1 MKITVLFIGALA
13 LGACAVTE
21 SVTSLAP
28 EYLQLSPDEQNIW
41 EDLSPA
47 QRDRAV
53 LFITNGA
60 TLVSSLGSQ

>member
-1 MKITVLFIGALA
+1 MKLSVLFVSALA
-13 LGACAVTE
+13 LGACAEIE

-28 EYLQLSPDEQNIW
+28 DYLQLSPDEQNIW
-41 EDLSPA
+41 GTLDKA
-47 QRDRAV
+47 QRDRAI

>member
-1 MKITVLFIGALA
+1 MKIALLLVGALA
-13 LGACAVTE
+13 LAACAETD
-21 SVTSLAP
+21 SVTRLAP

-47 QRDRAV
+47 QRDRAI

-60 TLVSSLGSQ
+60 TLISSLGSQ

>member
-1 MKITVLFIGALA
+1 MKLTVLMMGVLA
-13 LGACAVTE
+13 LTACAEVE
-21 SVTSLAP
+21 SVTRLAP

-47 QRDRAV
+47 QRDRAI

-60 TLVSSLGSQ
+60 TLISSLGAK